1 MLVQSKSGPFFAQRI
16 IRHLT
21 VGMTLSLLLAAGIAS
36 ADPMPLVIAPVI
48 NRVAGT
54 GPGANL
60 WGLSTFLSNPGK
72 VFDYG
77 AGYPAD
83 PAHLVNDIYNDTAYT
98 ITGMHLE
105 IYGWADDTEE
115 PWNLTPDPL
124 YPATFGTVPAFGIDP
139 TLYGPPESDI
149 FSTITIS
156 PDGKTI
162 DFSNGILLPGAR
174 FTDIVKSFSVTN
186 PNYAAIHSSFVAVP
200 EIDPSSGGHA
210 LTIVIGVLAMIERR
224 RSAKA

>member
-60 WGLSTFLSNPGK
+60 WGLSTFLSTPSQ

-83 PAHLVNDIYNDTAYT
+83 PAHLTYNIYNDTAYT

-105 IYGWADDTEE
+105 IYGWADATEE
-115 PWNLTPDPL
+115 PWTLYTDPT
-124 YPATFGTVPAFGIDP
+124 YPATFGTVP
-139 TLYGPPESDI
+139 TLGGPESDI

-162 DFSNGILLPGAR
+162 DFSNGTLLPGAR

-186 PNYAAIHSSFVAVP
+186 PNYAAIHSSFVSVP